1 MFMNILLAA
10 GTLGGMFWVV
20 ILFAYLKDTVGAA
33 IGILAAIGFI
43 GLFVVCLTILM
54 GGAK

>member
-1 MFMNILLAA
+1 MKQM
-10 GTLGGMFWVV
+10 
-20 ILFAYLKDTVGAA
+20 LKSMLGAA